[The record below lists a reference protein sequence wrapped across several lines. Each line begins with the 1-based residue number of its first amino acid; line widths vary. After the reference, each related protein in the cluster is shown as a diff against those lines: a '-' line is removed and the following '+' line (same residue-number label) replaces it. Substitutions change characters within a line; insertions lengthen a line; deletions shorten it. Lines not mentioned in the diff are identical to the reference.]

1 MMIDIE
7 KIKKN
12 FNKNKKIYIKYLI
25 ITIIIIFFIRYIFL
39 LYNFNFKYKTDKATK
54 KYNVLVIR
62 NIELSNEKISYL
74 VKYERNNFILNIYKD
89 EFVKEKI
96 SDEEFLDKYSK
107 FNYGDKIEYRCKMI
121 IPEKLNNP
129 YEFNYKLYLNSK
141 NIVGVFSCYEAKK
154 VSEIFGNPFF
164 KTSYFLREDIGKNV
178 DSKLLT
184 EEAALF
190 KSMIYGDDRTLA
202 DDIKENFQK
211 DGISHII
218 SVSGSNIAT
227 MLLIFFM
234 FLNPKNKKVKI
245 ILYGS
250 VIYMF
255 CLIAAM
261 ELSII
266 RASIMAILSII
277 FNTFNLKINTYLKL
291 LISFLFMFIY
301 NPWCILN
308 AGLILSFFSIIG
320 IILYNQTITS
330 YFNVVLM
337 KKFEVLTLDKN
348 SFKYYMY
355 ILFLYILKTFA
366 VIISVLILIF
376 PLQIYYFGEFQI
388 LSIFFNVII
397 SFFVFIQSIFGFISL
412 FLTYIPYLSDQM
424 LNINFVILKL
434 IIYLSKCFAKF
445 DFLSLNIPRPH
456 ILIIIIYY
464 LFLLVYIF
472 KEKFIY
478 KIDRIKRQKIILT
491 INLLTFIYILLVIG
505 IYVYNIYFEEY
516 IYFFNVG
523 QGNMAIIRED
533 RKTIV
538 VDMGSTTK
546 NLATSV
552 LNNFLKAKSIRKID
566 IIMLTHMHDDHI
578 NGLEGVIL
586 NEDVKILNV
595 LYTKPKDEK
604 NEEFIKIQK
613 LIEEN
618 NISKI
623 EVEEYD
629 CIEYLNFKIDI
640 LSPPKDKKIIAKD
653 EINANSL
660 ILLFSKNKGNKKENY
675 LFMGDATIESDK
687 SFIERL
693 KNNDSNKRI
702 EIEEKLKNIKVLQ
715 VGHHG
720 SKTSTSDELLKYINV
735 KNCVISAKKEKF
747 GHPHEEVLNKLKEKN
762 ITIKTTELDGAIKY

>member
-1 MMIDIE
+1 MIDIE
-7 KIKKN
+7 KIKYN
-12 FNKNKKIYIKYLI
+12 FRKNKKKYIKYLI
-25 ITIIIIFFIRYIFL
+25 ITIIMIFVIRYIFL
-39 LYNFNFKYKTDKATK
+39 LYNFNFKYKTDKTSK

-74 VKYERNNFILNIYKD
+74 VKYDKNNFILNIYKD
-89 EFVKEKI
+89 EFAKEKI
-96 SDEEFLDKYSK
+96 SDEEFLSKYSK
-107 FNYGDKIEYRCKMI
+107 FNYGDKIEYRCKMT

-129 YEFNYKLYLNSK
+129 YEFNYKIYLNSK
-141 NIVGVFSCYEAKK
+141 NIVGVFSCYEVKK
-154 VSEIFGNPFF
+154 ISEILGNPFL
-164 KTSYFLREDIGKNV
+164 KISYFLREDIGKTV
-178 DSKLLT
+178 DEKLPN

-190 KSMIYGDDRTLA
+190 KSMIYGDDRELSA
-202 DDIKENFQK
+202 DIKENFQK

-245 ILYGS
+245 LLYGCI
-250 VIYMF
+250 IYMF
-255 CLIAAM
+255 CLISAM

-277 FNTFNLKINTYLKL
+277 FNTFNFKINTYFKL

-301 NPWCILN
+301 NPYCILN

-320 IILYNQTITS
+320 IILYNETISS
-330 YFNVVLM
+330 YINVLLM
-337 KKFEVLTLDKN
+337 KKFKVLTLDKN
-348 SFKYYMY
+348 SLKYNIYVL
-355 ILFLYILKTFA
+355 LFYILKAFSI
-366 VIISVLILIF
+366 VISVLILIF
-376 PLQIYYFGEFQI
+376 PLQIYYFGEFQS
-388 LSIFFNVII
+388 LSIFFNVVI

-434 IIYLSKCFAKF
+434 IIFLSEYFAKF
-445 DFLSLNIPRPH
+445 DFLTLNIPRPH
-456 ILIIIIYY
+456 ILIIITYY
-464 LFLLVYIF
+464 LILLVYTF

-478 KIDRIKRQKIILT
+478 KIDRIKRQKIIGS
-491 INLLTFIYILLVIG
+491 INLLTFSYILLVIV

-516 IYFFNVG
+516 IYFFNVE

-533 RKTIV
+533 RKIIV

-546 NLATSV
+546 NLATNV
-552 LNNFLKAKSIRKID
+552 LNNFLKAKSIGKID
-566 IIMLTHMHDDHI
+566 IIIFTHMHDDHI
-578 NGLEGVIL
+578 NGLEGVIK
-586 NEDVKILNV
+586 NEDVKISNV
-595 LYTKPKDEK
+595 LYTKPKDEIET
-604 NEEFIKIQK
+604 EEFIKIQK

-618 NISKI
+618 NITKI

-640 LSPPKDKKIIAKD
+640 LSPPKDKKIVAKD
-653 EINANSL
+653 ELNANSL
-660 ILLFSKNKGNKKENY
+660 ILLFSKNIGNIKENY

-693 KNNDSNKRI
+693 KNNDSNKRG
-702 EIEEKLKNIKVLQ
+702 EIEKKLKNIKVLQ

-720 SKTSTSDELLKYINV
+720 SKTSTSDELLEYINV

-747 GHPHEEVLNKLKEKN
+747 GHPHEEILNKLKEKN
-762 ITIKTTELDGAIKY
+762 ITIKITQLDGAIKY